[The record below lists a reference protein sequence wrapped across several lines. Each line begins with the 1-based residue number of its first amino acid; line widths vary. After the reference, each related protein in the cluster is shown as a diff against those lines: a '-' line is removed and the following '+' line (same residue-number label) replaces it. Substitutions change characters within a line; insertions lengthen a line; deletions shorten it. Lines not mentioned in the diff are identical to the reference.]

1 MTKDKL
7 IANIMQRMALR
18 SENGIKKFGL
28 TMNETKKPTV
38 AWIDD
43 AQEELWDAI
52 VYLEKVKLIMRKEIE
67 ESKESFGGTL

>member
-7 IANIMQRMALR
+7 IANILQRMALR

-28 TMNETKKPTV
+28 TMGETKKPTV

-67 ESKESFGGTL
+67 ESKESYGGTL

>member
-7 IANIMQRMALR
+7 IANILQRMALR

>member
-52 VYLEKVKLIMRKEIE
+52 VYLEKGIDIMRKEIE

>member
-7 IANIMQRMALR
+7 IANILQRMALR

-28 TMNETKKPTV
+28 TMTETKKPTV

>member
-28 TMNETKKPTV
+28 TMGETKKPTI

-67 ESKESFGGTL
+67 ESKESYGGTL

>member
-1 MTKDKL
+1 MTKDKM
-7 IANIMQRMALR
+7 IKKIMQRMSKRADD
-18 SENGIKKFGL
+18 GIKKYGS
-28 TMNETKKPTV
+28 TMLHSKKSFV